1 MLGPPLWNTYF
12 SDVLLPAEQDGGEAH
27 AFADDMNVFKQ
38 FDTDMDNEA
47 VLEDMQRTR
56 RNVHKWGRQNRVIFD
71 AGKEHLVVLHPLSG
85 EGDAFKLL
93 GCMVDT
99 KLTMQYAVD
108 AILAAARP
116 KTRAILRT
124 RSHYD
129 VPTLISQFKTHVW
142 GLIEI
147 HQGAIFHAAATH
159 LNKLDHLQ
167 DSFLRELGISCEE
180 AFIKFN
186 FAPVCLRRDIGIL
199 GMLHKRVL
207 G

>member
-1 MLGPPLWNTYF
+1 MDAYLQPRQAPVIVEGAASDPFIIANTVFQGTVLGPPLWNTYF

-38 FDTDMDNEA
+38 FDTDMDNEV

-129 VPTLISQFKTHVW
+129 VPV
-142 GLIEI
+142 
-147 HQGAIFHAAATH
+147 
-159 LNKLDHLQ
+159 Q
-167 DSFLRELGISCEE
+167 DSCVG
-180 AFIKFN
+180 
-186 FAPVCLRRDIGIL
+186 PY
-199 GMLHKRVL
+199 
-207 G
+207 